1 MGIKHHHHHDIKESP
16 CLHCSKSKKWQARL
30 PLQCAATQ
38 PPTAAARRPV
48 VRWPTSA
55 VPARL
60 AATPLLIRWPTPA
73 KEELPVVTRPAAVPR
88 GHVGPA
94 PVVEET
100 RRAVKGLVVEYPQN
114 TTRHNK
120 VQKIYACAAYIYQI
134 SILWFVHV
142 NYYYYCYYYY
152 YYYYHY
158 YYYYY
163 HYPM

>member
-1 MGIKHHHHHDIKESP
+1 MGSNTTWG
-16 CLHCSKSKKWQARL
+16 KSLRASTAPNRKKWQARL

-38 PPTAAARRPV
+38 PPTAVARRLVAP
-48 VRWPTSA
+48 WPTSA

-100 RRAVKGLVVEYPQN
+100 RRAVKGLVDEKSTKHDKTQQSS
-114 TTRHNK
+114 K
-120 VQKIYACAAYIYQI
+120 DLCIAAYIYQI
-134 SILWFVHV
+134 SICGSFTS
-142 NYYYYCYYYY
+142 CETKI
-152 YYYYHY
+152 
-158 YYYYY
+158 
-163 HYPM
+163 

>member
-16 CLHCSKSKKWQARL
+16 CLCCSKSKKWQARL

-38 PPTAAARRPV
+38 PLTAAARRLVAP
-48 VRWPTSA
+48 WPTSA

-60 AATPLLIRWPTPA
+60 AATPLPIRWPTPA

-100 RRAVKGLVVEYPQN
+100 QRTVKGLADEKSSKHDKTLQSS
-114 TTRHNK
+114 K
-120 VQKIYACAAYIYQI
+120 DLCIAAYIYLKSQ
-134 SILWFVHV
+134 FVVRSLHV
-142 NYYYYCYYYY
+142 K
-152 YYYYHY
+152 
-158 YYYYY
+158 
-163 HYPM
+163 PKVEK

>member
-1 MGIKHHHHHDIKESP
+1 MGSNTTT
-16 CLHCSKSKKWQARL
+16 SKSLRVSTAPNRKKWQARL

-48 VRWPTSA
+48 ARWPTSA

-60 AATPLLIRWPTPA
+60 AATPPLIRWPTPA

-88 GHVGPA
+88 GHVGLA

-100 RRAVKGLVVEYPQN
+100 RHAVKGLVDKKS

-120 VQKIYACAAYIYQI
+120 VQK
-134 SILWFVHV
+134 
-142 NYYYYCYYYY
+142 
-152 YYYYHY
+152 
-158 YYYYY
+158 
-163 HYPM
+163 

>member
-1 MGIKHHHHHDIKESP
+1 MGIKHHHHHIKESP

-38 PPTAAARRPV
+38 PPTAVARRPAAP
-48 VRWPTSA
+48 WPTSA

-60 AATPLLIRWPTPA
+60 AATPLQIRWPTPVR
-73 KEELPVVTRPAAVPR
+73 EELPVVTRPAAVPR

-100 RRAVKGLVVEYPQN
+100 QHAVKGLVDEQS

-120 VQKIYACAAYIYQI
+120 VQKIYACARCRVYIFN
-134 SILWFVHV
+134 LHFRFV
-142 NYYYYCYYYY
+142 YF
-152 YYYYHY
+152 
-158 YYYYY
+158 
-163 HYPM
+163 M